1 MTKREKKVSKPAAG
15 LEPTIFWF
23 EAKRVSHYAT
33 RAPLGDDMGKG
44 REEREEERE
53 ERISRRAAADA
64 AAAESKQSR
73 ESRCSRV

>member
-1 MTKREKKVSKPAAG
+1 MEQKVWQKGKPAAG